1 MKEKIL
7 FYVESSCYIG
17 LSIFSM
23 RKDDS
28 YVEKQ
33 GLEAQLREVESMKR
47 KLDED
52 RKRIVNQLDAVN
64 KRIAK
69 KQEFQQAVDG
79 LSGVRGTNLV
89 KGIHNLIFD
98 SEK

>member
-1 MKEKIL
+1 MKQKNL
-7 FYVESSCYIG
+7 VYVESSCYIG

-23 RKDDS
+23 GKDDS

-33 GLEAQLREVESMKR
+33 GLEAQLKEVESKR
-47 KLDED
+47 QRILD
-52 RKRIVNQLDAVN
+52 QLDAVN

-69 KQEFQQAVDG
+69 KEEFQRAAND
-79 LSGVRGTNLV
+79 LSGVRGTDLV
-89 KGIHNLIFD
+89 KGIHNLILD

>member
-1 MKEKIL
+1 MKEKTL

-23 RKDDS
+23 GKDDS

-52 RKRIVNQLDAVN
+52 CKRIVNQLDAVN

-69 KQEFQQAVDG
+69 KQEFQQAADG
-79 LSGVRGTNLV
+79 LSGVRGTDLV
-89 KGIHNLIFD
+89 KGIHNLILD